1 MAALAVCMS
10 GVTIPSVEAV
20 THAAAP
26 PKVWVPPNTPVPE
39 THPVKG
45 TSGKAAGYRPDPG
58 KKWSPPA
65 DSSPPSGRAT
75 AVLGGAGAQASL
87 APTAADAAPTSPP
100 APPVQA
106 GSLPV
111 WVAPA
116 AGAASSARTAQ
127 AAPVGDAPSA
137 LQVELADEGQATAAG
152 VNGALVALTDT
163 GGGNRAGRVQVGIDT
178 RAWAANAGADWAAR
192 ARIVQLPGCALTT
205 PTAAGCK
212 TRTPV
217 PSHRDQSTGRLV
229 AEVDVP
235 QSATAAP
242 AKSFTSGA
250 FAGSAAAPAVAF
262 AVEADAKGSSGD
274 FTASPIT
281 PSASWQAGANA
292 GNFTYGYT
300 VELPSALAGP
310 APDVSLGYDS
320 SSVDGKTASTN
331 AQPSWIGEG
340 WEWHPGSIVRG
351 YKSCKDAGIDK
362 SGDQCWGGDLLQL
375 SLAGHA
381 GQLVKDDKSCA
392 WHLQGEDGTKV
403 ERLTGQ
409 NNGAWN
415 GEAWRITTVEGT
427 QYYFGANHL
436 PGGDGT
442 DQAANSV
449 STTPVYWP
457 GGQDPCLK
465 SGSPAT
471 GSWNQMG
478 WQWSLD
484 YVVDPHQNLITYRY
498 EQEQNYYGR
507 GGGQNNG
514 NGTRTQYQRAS
525 YPTWIGY
532 GQRLPDQIAAKGKAS
547 PAAQVWFRTAERCLP
562 DNGFACDPGQRT
574 KANAK
579 RWPDTPTDQNCDAT
593 GDCTVYSPTFWTTKR
608 LTRIDTEVRD
618 GTGYR
623 AVDSFALNQS
633 FPAPGDGTS
642 PSLWLDSVQRTGSNN
657 RTPITLPPVSFQPL
671 QIANRVKGQ
680 VLQPDGLPGSVEPY
694 NRPRI
699 QRITTETGGLINV
712 VYRPA
717 ECSREAGGRMP
728 ASEDGN
734 TMACMPVKWYL
745 PGQSAPDPVNDWF
758 NKIVVQSV
766 SQEDTVAGGQP
777 VVVTE
782 YVYGGGAAWHRN
794 DSEMADAKNRTW
806 DQFRGYATVT
816 TLTGNGSDVEAPRT
830 KSVAT
835 FLRGMDGDVLADK
848 TTRQVTVADVH
859 GGTIKD
865 ENALVGFI
873 RDSATYNGENGELL
887 STVVSDPWIGPVTAT
902 RNQSGGM
909 PPITARAV
917 NVLKVTNREKLADG
931 WRTRERST
939 SYDSTPFA
947 RPLTV
952 YDNGDLAHPEQLLCT
967 SFEYA
972 TGPGGAPTQLA
983 SRTLVLKGACGRTAT
998 KDNTAADTRAY
1009 FDGLPLGQ
1017 AGAKSE
1023 QTSTE
1028 VLERYDAAGKPVYRA
1043 TARAGFDVYGRVTS
1057 TVDPTR
1063 TDATH
1068 QTGAETRTEY
1078 SPAAGQL
1085 PTQVTHTN
1093 PMGWQ
1098 TVSTLDVGRGSP
1110 LNIKDE
1116 NGRVSQQDFDALGRA
1131 LASWGPD
1138 NDRAKNPNRPNRK
1151 ISYAVN
1157 GTNAPS
1163 QVLTQALMGDLK
1175 TYTSSYSI
1183 YDGLGRVRQTQAS
1196 TPSGATG
1203 RMITDALFDSHSWQ
1217 TKTSSAYYNDEAQ
1230 PSGELFLPNGGVE
1243 PDGKVPSQTVQKFD
1257 GMGRVTDSI
1266 FQSYGVE
1273 QWRTRTDYPGADE
1286 VRTTPPAGGYA
1297 SATITDAR
1305 GNTLALRQYKSNT
1318 PTGAY
1323 DETTYG
1329 YTPEGKE
1336 VWRKDPAGNQWT
1348 YEYDL
1353 LGRPVKTTDP
1363 DSGTG
1368 TTAYDDSKNLV
1379 TATDSRGKS
1388 ATSVADLLGRTVA
1401 AYEGTA
1407 VDPAKQVAAWTFDT
1421 LALGKPTSSTRYVG
1435 GAGGAAYKSEVTG
1448 YDIGYREKGSKTTIP
1463 AVENELAGVY
1473 QTDNAYD
1480 EGGRLS
1486 ATTLPAVAG
1495 MGREILTFAPDDVGQ
1510 FGGLSSAFG
1519 AGQAR
1524 TYVADVRYD
1533 PYGRAYRTT
1542 VGGAGAQVVATLSI
1556 DNATGRVTRSI
1567 LDKQT
1572 AETAHVDAVDYTYNP
1587 LGQVTSARNAQD
1599 GQTADLQ
1606 CFTHDYLGR
1615 LTQAWTDNGT
1625 QTTKPMPDVPAVG
1638 ACTNT
1643 DGPSAGDGPPSVGGP
1658 APYWQQYEYDLIG
1671 NRTKL
1676 VQKDV
1681 TGDASKDV
1689 TTTQTFGTGPNTPS
1703 TDPKTGGGTGGPHA
1717 LMKSTRSGPAGTA
1730 VTSYTYDAA
1739 GNTTSITDTPGTKTL
1754 AWNAQGKLDKIT
1766 GTGESGATSYL
1777 YDVSGNQMIRRDPGK
1792 TILNLGADQLTLDTA
1807 TKAVTDVRSYAAP
1820 DGLSITR
1827 TSTSGNSTLAYQ
1839 GADPHGTNGVQID
1852 AETFEH
1858 VRRPTDP
1865 FGNERGTQP
1874 AAGVWAGDK
1883 GFVGGTKEKSTGFT
1897 LLGAREYDPGTGRF
1911 ISPDPIT
1918 VAGDPQQW
1926 NAYAYANNSPINKS
1940 DANGLRPTC
1949 DTPAECDGL
1958 TKEKEAGATYITP
1971 ASWSPPTLAG
1981 WKPPTP
1987 EEQAAAH
1994 AADTANK
2001 NLNESKHKRDELVHK
2016 VVDLVGDLI
2025 GFNDARDCFTKGDV
2039 MSCIN
2044 TALNVVPW
2052 GKIFKAI
2059 KVGIQALKIYKE
2071 IEKAYTAIRSGER
2084 AAREAEAALVT
2095 AKTAASEARAAEA
2108 AAAKAAEEKAAK
2120 ESAAD
2125 AAGTEPKQVAKDA
2138 DDSVGGSCPIRTN
2151 SFPTGTRVLMG
2162 DGTLK
2167 PIEDIHEG
2175 DVVMATDP
2183 QTGETH
2189 PEPVTATITTP
2200 DDKDFTDLTLTDDAT
2215 PRGPP
2220 ATDPAKITSTHHH
2233 PYWSETRRQWVD
2245 AGDLTPGEH
2254 LRRPDG
2260 TTLTIQSVSNYPY
2273 AVTTHNLTVNLLHTY
2288 YVLAGTTPVLV
2299 HNCGPGV
2306 ATEDDAML
2314 ALNRAEELQAS
2325 RNDYFMADVKGTTAV
2340 IGVFNSQTKAF
2351 TTRIG
2356 INGGGAMPSGWTL
2369 RPGEEFV
2376 QAAGHAEEGILNS
2389 LGPNE
2394 HAVFGAASRNFCV
2407 AICSP
2412 MLNVRGVTLGGAGIR
2427 GHAAQNSPFT
2437 IFWAT
2442 GG

>member
-1 MAALAVCMS
+1 MFTRPRCLRVAVAAALAVCMS
-10 GVTIPSVEAV
+10 VVTIPSVEAV
-20 THAAAP
+20 THAADP

-39 THPVKG
+39 TRPVKG
-45 TSGKAAGYRPDPG
+45 TNGKAAGHQPDPG

-65 DSSPPSGRAT
+65 DASPPSGRAT
-75 AVLGGAGAQASL
+75 AVLDGADAKAASAPAASDA
-87 APTAADAAPTSPP
+87 APTAARSR
-100 APPVQA
+100 PVQA

-111 WVAPA
+111 WVAPGS
-116 AGAASSARTAQ
+116 GAKSSRTAP
-127 AAPVGDAPSA
+127 AAPAEGGSPAI
-137 LQVELADEGQATAAG
+137 QVDLADQGRTKAAG

-163 GGGNRAGRVQVGIDT
+163 GSGAQAGRIQVGIDVQ
-178 RAWAANAGADWAAR
+178 AWAKNAGADWASR
-192 ARIVQLPGCALTT
+192 ARVVQLPGCALTT
-205 PTAAGCK
+205 PGAEDCR
-212 TRTPV
+212 TRTPM
-217 PSHRDQSTGRLV
+217 PSHRDEATGRLV
-229 AEVDVP
+229 TEVDLP
-235 QSATAAP
+235 QPSAGAAT
-242 AKSFTSGA
+242 SSTSGA
-250 FAGSAAAPAVAF
+250 FEGPAAVALTVAL

-320 SSVDGKTASTN
+320 SAVDGRTASTN
-331 AQPSWIGEG
+331 AQSSWVGEG
-340 WEWHPGSIVRG
+340 WAWQPGSIVRG
-351 YKSCKDAGIDK
+351 YKGCKDAGIDK

-381 GQLVKDDKSCA
+381 GQLVKDGESCD

-415 GEAWRITTVEGT
+415 GEAWRITTVDGT

-442 DQAANSV
+442 DQASNSV
-449 STTPVYWP
+449 ATLPVYWP

-465 SGSPAT
+465 TGSPAT

-498 EQEQNYYGR
+498 EQEQNYYVQ

-514 NGTRTQYQRAS
+514 KGPRTRYQRAA
-525 YPTWIGY
+525 YPTWVGY
-532 GQRLPDQIAAKGKAS
+532 GQRLPDQIAAKGKAN

-562 DNGFACDPGQRT
+562 DKDFTCDPSQRT

-579 RWPDTPTDQNCDAT
+579 RWPDTPVDQNCDPT

-608 LTRIDTEVRD
+608 LTKIDTEVWD
-618 GTGYR
+618 GAAYR
-623 AVDSFALNQS
+623 SVDSFALNQS
-633 FPAPGDGTS
+633 FPDPGDGTS
-642 PSLWLDSVQRTGSNN
+642 PSLWLESVQHTGSNN
-657 RTPITLPPVSFQPL
+657 RTPITLPAVSFQPL
-671 QIANRVKGQ
+671 QIANRVKG
-680 VLQPDGLPGSVEPY
+680 PIDGTSASVEPF

-699 QRITTETGGLINV
+699 QKITTETGGLIDV

-717 ECSREAGGRMP
+717 ECSREAGGKMP

-758 NKIVVQSV
+758 NKIIVQTV
-766 SQEDTVAGGQP
+766 TQEDSVAGGQP
-777 VVVTE
+777 AVVTD

-816 TLTGNGSDVEAPRT
+816 TLTGNGSDAEGPRT

-835 FLRGMDGDVLADK
+835 FLRGMDGDVLK
-848 TTRQVTVADVH
+848 NGTTRQVSVTDVH

-873 RDSATYNGENGELL
+873 RDSATYNGENGEVL

-909 PPITARAV
+909 PAITARAV
-917 NVLKVTNREKLADG
+917 NVLKVTNRDKLADG

-952 YDNGDLAHPEQLLCT
+952 YDNGDPTHPEQLLCT

-972 TGPGGAPTQLA
+972 AGPGGATTQLA
-983 SRTLVLKGACGRTAT
+983 SRTLVLKGACGQTAT
-998 KDNTAADTRAY
+998 KDNTVADTRSY

-1028 VLERYDAAGKPVYRA
+1028 ALERYDAAGKPVYRT
-1043 TARAGFDVYGRVTS
+1043 TARVSFDAYGRVVS

-1063 TDATH
+1063 TDAGH
-1068 QTGAETRTEY
+1068 PTGAETRTAY
-1078 SPAAGQL
+1078 SPATGQL

-1110 LNIKDE
+1110 LKIKDE
-1116 NGRVSQQDFDALGRA
+1116 NGRISEQDFDALGRA
-1131 LASWGPD
+1131 QASWSPD
-1138 NDRAKNPNRPNRK
+1138 NDRSKNPNRPNRK

-1163 QVLTQALMGDLK
+1163 QVLSQALMGDLK
-1175 TYTSSYSI
+1175 TYTSSYTI

-1203 RMITDALFDSHSWQ
+1203 RMITDALFDSHGWQ
-1217 TKTSSAYYNDEAQ
+1217 TKTSAAYYNDQAQ
-1230 PSGELFLPNGGVE
+1230 PSGQLFLPNGGVE
-1243 PDGKVPSQTVQKFD
+1243 PDGKIPSQTVQKFD
-1257 GMGRVTDSI
+1257 GMGRTTDSI

-1273 QWRTRTDYPGADE
+1273 QWRTHTDFVGADE

-1305 GNTLALRQYKSNT
+1305 GNTVALRQYKGNT

-1329 YTPEGKE
+1329 YAPDGKE
-1336 VWRKDPAGNQWT
+1336 VWRKDAAGNQWT

-1353 LGRPVKTTDP
+1353 LGRPVRSTDP

-1388 ATSVADLLGRTVA
+1388 ATTVTDLLGRTVA

-1421 LALGKPTSSTRYVG
+1421 LAKGKPTSSTRYVG
-1435 GAGGAAYKSEVTG
+1435 GASGAAYTSEVTG
-1448 YDIGYREKGSKTTIP
+1448 YDIGYRETGAKTTIP
-1463 AVENELAGVY
+1463 AVEGQLAGVY
-1473 QTDNAYD
+1473 QTDNVYD
-1480 EGGRLS
+1480 AAGRLDS
-1486 ATTLPAVAG
+1486 TTMPAVAG
-1495 MGREILTFAPDDVGQ
+1495 MGREKLSFATDIVGQ
-1510 FGGLSSAFG
+1510 FVGLSSVFG
-1519 AGQAR
+1519 FDPST

-1533 PYGRAYRTT
+1533 PYGRPYRTT
-1542 VGGAGAQVVATLSI
+1542 VGGAGAQVVATLDI
-1556 DNATGRVTRSI
+1556 DDATGRVTRST

-1572 AETAHVDAVDYTYNP
+1572 AETAHVDSVDYTYNP

-1599 GQTADLQ
+1599 GESADLQ

-1615 LTQAWTDNGT
+1615 LTQAWTDTGT
-1625 QTTKPMPDVPAVG
+1625 QTTRPQPSVPGVG
-1638 ACTNT
+1638 ACANT
-1643 DGPSAGDGPPSVGGP
+1643 DGPSVDAGKPSVGGP

-1681 TGDASKDV
+1681 NGDAGKDV

-1717 LMKSTRSGPAGTA
+1717 LMKSTRTGPAGTA

-1739 GNTTSITDTPGTKTL
+1739 GNTTSITDTPGTRTL
-1754 AWNAQGKLDKIT
+1754 TWNAQGKLDQIT
-1766 GTGESGATSYL
+1766 GTSQSGATSYL
-1777 YDVSGNQMIRRDPGK
+1777 YDVSGNQLIRRDPGK
-1792 TILNLGADQLTLDTA
+1792 VTLNLGADQLTLDTT
-1807 TKAVTDVRSYAAP
+1807 TKVVTNVRSYAAP

-1827 TSTSGNSTLAYQ
+1827 TTTSGTSTFAYQ
-1839 GADPHGTNGVQID
+1839 GADPHGTNGVQFD
-1852 AETFEH
+1852 SETLAH

-1874 AAGVWAGDK
+1874 EAGVWAGDK
-1883 GFVGGTKEKSTGFT
+1883 GFVGGTKEKATGFT
-1897 LLGAREYDPGTGRF
+1897 LLGAREYDPRTGRF

-1918 VAGDPQQW
+1918 DPGDPQQW

-1940 DANGLRPTC
+1940 DANGLRLDC
-1949 DTPAECDGL
+1949 DQASEC
-1958 TKEKEAGATYITP
+1958 
-1971 ASWSPPTLAG
+1971 AG
-1981 WKPPTP
+1981 WHTDSHGETTQVDVVEKPTADVQKAR
-1987 EEQAAAH
+1987 QAVDE
-1994 AADTANK
+1994 ADHIVRVNK
-2001 NLNESKHKRDELVHK
+2001 RKRDELVNK
-2016 VVDLVGDLI
+2016 VVDVVGDLI
-2025 GFNDARDCFTKGDV
+2025 GYNDARDCFTKGDV
-2039 MSCIN
+2039 MSCIS

-2052 GKIFKAI
+2052 GKVAKVLKAG
-2059 KVGIQALKIYKE
+2059 VEALKIYKE
-2071 IEKAYTAIRSGER
+2071 IDKIYTAIRSGER
-2084 AAREAEAALVT
+2084 AAKEAEATLVAAT
-2095 AKTAASEARAAEA
+2095 TAAGEARAAEK
-2108 AAAKAAEEKAAK
+2108 AAAKAAEEKAAR
-2120 ESAAD
+2120 ESAPD
-2125 AAGTEPKQVAKDA
+2125 AAGTEPKAVAKEA
-2138 DDSVGGSCPIRTN
+2138 DDSVGESCLIGRPN
-2151 SFPTGTRVLMG
+2151 SFPSGTKVLMG

-2167 PIEDIHEG
+2167 SIEDIHEG

-2200 DDKDFTDLTLTDDAT
+2200 DDKDFTDLTLTDDAG

-2220 ATDPAKITSTHHH
+2220 AADQAKITSTHHH

-2245 AGDLTPGEH
+2245 AGELTPGEH
-2254 LRRPDG
+2254 LRQPDG
-2260 TTLTIQSVSNYPY
+2260 TTLTIQTVRNYPY

-2288 YVLAGTTPVLV
+2288 YVLAGATPVLV
-2299 HNCGPGV
+2299 HNCGDEATVHLANYPDGRQHALITIRDAEGELSTHQFGAMSRSDNGV
-2306 ATEDDAML
+2306 ETFDPRDLPSLTLNLRISLPHEGRARMFIEN
-2314 ALNRAEELQAS
+2314 ALFKTSERRWPPYSMPDQGCVTYCAQVLQAGGLHGIPLD
-2325 RNDYFMADVKGTTAV
+2325 NDEAQRWLMARHG
-2340 IGVFNSQTKAF
+2340 
-2351 TTRIG
+2351 
-2356 INGGGAMPSGWTL
+2356 
-2369 RPGEEFV
+2369 
-2376 QAAGHAEEGILNS
+2376 
-2389 LGPNE
+2389 
-2394 HAVFGAASRNFCV
+2394 
-2407 AICSP
+2407 
-2412 MLNVRGVTLGGAGIR
+2412 
-2427 GHAAQNSPFT
+2427 
-2437 IFWAT
+2437 
-2442 GG
+2442 

>member
-1 MAALAVCMS
+1 M
-10 GVTIPSVEAV
+10 
-20 THAAAP
+20 
-26 PKVWVPPNTPVPE
+26 
-39 THPVKG
+39 KG
-45 TSGKAAGYRPDPG
+45 ANGKAAGYQPDPG

-75 AVLGGAGAQASL
+75 AVLDGPGAKADPAPFASEA
-87 APTAADAAPTSPP
+87 APTAAPSQ
-100 APPVQA
+100 PVQA

-111 WVAPA
+111 WIAPA
-116 AGAASSARTAQ
+116 PGAKPDALTAS
-127 AAPVGDAPSA
+127 AAPANGAPST
-137 LQVELADEGQATAAG
+137 LQVELADQGQMKAAG

-163 GGGNRAGRVQVGIDT
+163 GAGHQAGRVQVGIDVQ
-178 RAWAANAGADWAAR
+178 AWAKNAGANWASR

-205 PTAAGCK
+205 PGAAGCT

-217 PSHRDQSTGRLV
+217 PSHRDASTGRLV

-235 QSATAAP
+235 QPTGEAS
-242 AKSFTSGA
+242 KSFASGA
-250 FAGSAAAPAVAF
+250 FESSAASSAVAL

-351 YKSCKDAGIDK
+351 YKGCKDAGIDK

-381 GQLVKDDKSCA
+381 GQLVKDDTSCD

-403 ERLTGQ
+403 ERLTAQ

-415 GEAWRITTVEGT
+415 GEAWRITTVDGT

-442 DQAANSV
+442 DQASNSV
-449 STTPVYWP
+449 STLPVYWP

-465 SGSPAT
+465 TGSPAT

-498 EQEQNYYGR
+498 DQEQNYYVQ

-514 NGTRTQYQRAS
+514 TGPRVQYQRAA
-525 YPTWIGY
+525 YPTWVGY
-532 GQRLPDQIAAKGKAS
+532 GQRLPDQIAAKGKAN

-562 DNGFACDPGQRT
+562 DKDFTCDPSQRT

-579 RWPDTPTDQNCDAT
+579 RWPDTPIDQNCDAT

-608 LTRIDTEVRD
+608 LTKIDTEVWE
-618 GTGYR
+618 GTKYR
-623 AVDSFALNQS
+623 AVDSFTLNQS
-633 FPAPGDGTS
+633 FQDPGDGTS
-642 PSLWLDSVQRTGSNN
+642 PSLWLDSVQHTGSNN
-657 RTPITLPPVSFQPL
+657 RTPITLPAVSFQPL
-671 QIANRVKGQ
+671 QIANRVKGP
-680 VLQPDGLPGSVEPY
+680 VDGTSASVEPY

-699 QRITTETGGLINV
+699 QKITTETGGLINV

-717 ECSREAGGRMP
+717 ECSREAGGTMP

-758 NKIVVQSV
+758 NKVIVQSV
-766 SQEDTVAGGQP
+766 TQEDSVAGGQP
-777 VVVTE
+777 AVVTN

-794 DSEMADAKNRTW
+794 DSEMADSKTRTW

-816 TLTGNGSDVEAPRT
+816 TLTGSGSDVESPRT

-835 FLRGMDGDVLADK
+835 FLRGMDGDVLANG
-848 TTRQVTVADVH
+848 TARQVTVADVH

-873 RDSATYNGENGELL
+873 RDSATYNGENGEVL
-887 STVVSDPWIGPVTAT
+887 STVVSDPWVGPVTAT

-909 PPITARAV
+909 PAITARAV
-917 NVLKVTNREKLADG
+917 NVLKVTNRDKLANG

-939 SYDSTPFA
+939 TYDSTPFA

-972 TGPGGAPTQLA
+972 NGPGNAPTQLA
-983 SRTLVLKGACGRTAT
+983 SRTLVLKGACGQTAT
-998 KDNTAADTRAY
+998 KDNTVADTRAY
-1009 FDGLPLGQ
+1009 FDGLPFGQ
-1017 AGAKSE
+1017 SGAKSE

-1028 VLERYDAAGKPVYRA
+1028 VLERYDAAGQPVYRA
-1043 TARAGFDVYGRVTS
+1043 TARVSFDVYGRVIS

-1068 QTGAETRTEY
+1068 PTGAETKTAY
-1078 SPAAGQL
+1078 SPATGQL

-1093 PMGWQ
+1093 PLGWQ

-1110 LNIKDE
+1110 LKIKDE
-1116 NGRVSQQDFDALGRA
+1116 NGRISEQDFDALGRA
-1131 LASWGPD
+1131 VASWSPD
-1138 NDRAKNPNRPNRK
+1138 NNRAKNPNRPTRK
-1151 ISYAVN
+1151 ISYSVN

-1163 QVLTQALMGDLK
+1163 QVLTQALMGSLK
-1175 TYTSSYSI
+1175 LYTSNFTI
-1183 YDGLGRVRQTQAS
+1183 YDGLGRVRQTQA
-1196 TPSGATG
+1196 TPPSGATG
-1203 RMITDALFDSHSWQ
+1203 RMITDALFDSQGRQ
-1217 TKTSSAYYNDEAQ
+1217 TKTSAAYYDDKAQ
-1230 PSGELFLPNGGVE
+1230 PSGQLFLPNGGVE
-1243 PDGKVPSQTVQKFD
+1243 PDSKIPSQTVQKFD

-1266 FQSYGVE
+1266 FQSHGVE
-1273 QWRTRTDYPGADE
+1273 QWRTHTDYLGADE
-1286 VRTTPPAGGYA
+1286 VRMTPPAGGYA
-1297 SATITDAR
+1297 SAKITDAR
-1305 GNTLALRQYKSNT
+1305 GNTVALRQYKGNT

-1329 YTPEGKE
+1329 YTPDGKE
-1336 VWRKDPAGNQWT
+1336 VWRKDAAGNQWT

-1353 LGRPVKTTDP
+1353 LGRPVKTNDP

-1368 TTAYDDSKNLV
+1368 TTAYDDTKNLV
-1379 TATDSRGKS
+1379 TVTDSRGKS
-1388 ATSVADLLGRTVA
+1388 ATSVTDLLGRTTA
-1401 AYEGTA
+1401 AYEGTT

-1435 GAGGAAYKSEVTG
+1435 GASGAAYKSEITG
-1448 YDIGYREKGSKTTIP
+1448 YDIGYREKGAKTTIP

-1473 QTDNAYD
+1473 QTDNIYD
-1480 EGGRLS
+1480 EGGRL
-1486 ATTLPAVAG
+1486 ATTTLPAVAN
-1495 MGREILTFAPDDVGQ
+1495 MGRETLTFAPDDVGQ
-1510 FGGLSSAFG
+1510 FGGLSGRFG

-1533 PYGRAYRTT
+1533 PYGRPYRTT
-1542 VGGAGAQVVATLSI
+1542 VGVAGAQVVTTMTI
-1556 DNATGRVTRSI
+1556 DDATGRVTRSI
-1567 LDKQT
+1567 LDKQS
-1572 AETAHVDAVDYTYNP
+1572 AETAHVDSVDYTYNP

-1599 GQTADLQ
+1599 GQVADLQ

-1615 LTQAWTDNGT
+1615 LTQAWTDTGT
-1625 QTTKPMPDVPAVG
+1625 QSTKPMPSVPGVG

-1643 DGPSAGDGPPSVGGP
+1643 DGPSVTNGQPSVGGP
-1658 APYWQQYEYDLIG
+1658 APYWQQYEYDLVG

-1681 TGDASKDV
+1681 NGDTTKDV

-1717 LMKSTRSGPAGTA
+1717 LTKSTQTGPAGTA

-1739 GNTTSITDTPGTKTL
+1739 GNTTSITDTPGTRTL
-1754 AWNAQGKLDKIT
+1754 TWNAQGKLDQIT
-1766 GTGESGATSYL
+1766 GTGQSGATSYL
-1777 YDVSGNQMIRRDPGK
+1777 YDLSGGQLIRRDPGK
-1792 TILNLGADQLTLDTA
+1792 TTLNLGADQLTLDTN
-1807 TKAVTDVRSYAAP
+1807 TKVVTTVRTYGASN
-1820 DGLSITR
+1820 GLSITR
-1827 TSTSGNSTLAYQ
+1827 TMSSGSSTLAYQ

-1852 AETFEH
+1852 AATLAH

-1874 AAGVWAGDK
+1874 SAGVWAGDK

-1897 LLGAREYDPGTGRF
+1897 LLGAREYDPSAGRF

-1918 VAGDPQQW
+1918 DPGDPQQW

-1940 DANGLRPTC
+1940 DANGLRL
-1949 DTPAECDGL
+1949 ECDQ
-1958 TKEKEAGATYITP
+1958 ATEC
-1971 ASWSPPTLAG
+1971 AG
-1981 WKPPTP
+1981 WHTDSHGETTQVVVVEKPTAEVQTAQHAV
-1987 EEQAAAH
+1987 EE
-1994 AADTANK
+1994 ADHIVRVN
-2001 NLNESKHKRDELVHK
+2001 KHKRDELVHK
-2016 VVDLVGDLI
+2016 VVDIVGDLI
-2025 GFNDARDCFTKGDV
+2025 GYNDARDCFTKGEV

-2052 GKIFKAI
+2052 GKLAKAV
-2059 KVGIQALKIYKE
+2059 KAGIEALKIYKE
-2071 IEKAYTAIRSGER
+2071 INKIYTAIRSGER
-2084 AAREAEAALVT
+2084 AAKEAEAALVT
-2095 AKTAASEARAAEA
+2095 AKTAAGEARAAEK

-2120 ESAAD
+2120 ETATD
-2125 AAGTEPKQVAKDA
+2125 AAGTESKAVAKEA
-2138 DDSVGGSCPIRTN
+2138 DESAASSCSLVRN
-2151 SFPTGTRVLMG
+2151 SFPTGTKVLMG
-2162 DGTLK
+2162 DGSLK

-2200 DDKDFTDLTLTDDAT
+2200 DDKDFTDLTLTDDAN

-2220 ATDPAKITSTHHH
+2220 AADQAKITSTYHH
-2233 PYWSETRRQWVD
+2233 PYWSETRQQWVD
-2245 AGDLTPGEH
+2245 AGELTPGEH
-2254 LRRPDG
+2254 LRQPDG
-2260 TTLTIQSVSNYPY
+2260 TTLTIQSVRNYPY

-2288 YVLAGTTPVLV
+2288 YVLAGAIPVLV
-2299 HNCGPGV
+2299 HNTCGDVDYGEVNADGKRSGV
-2306 ATEDDAML
+2306 IAVV
-2314 ALNRAEELQAS
+2314 S
-2325 RNDYFMADVKGTTAV
+2325 PADIGTGTTAGRRIIPPGFV
-2340 IGVFNSQTKAF
+2340 KNSPGH
-2351 TTRIG
+2351 TRG
-2356 INGGGAMPSGWTL
+2356 HLLPAALGGDGKVPANIVRTNSKTDNGAMAAF
-2369 RPGEEFV
+2369 GESIAEHVSSTQRSVLF
-2376 QAAGHAEEGILNS
+2376 QAAPRYHPGSNVPYRVDIHAFDDHGWS
-2389 LGPNE
+2389 T
-2394 HAVFGAASRNFCV
+2394 FGQFLV
-2407 AICSP
+2407 
-2412 MLNVRGVTLGGAGIR
+2412 G
-2427 GHAAQNSPFT
+2427 
-2437 IFWAT
+2437 
-2442 GG
+2442 